1 MTTPSKYTRTLK
13 GVQVDVYDVLSAFAV
28 TNPATQHAI
37 KKLLMPGQRGAKN
50 ALQDLAEAKAS
61 VERAIQIEADA
72 MGPDVTPI
80 RKVLVSQ
87 GADVADAI
95 VGSLQNATRA
105 MAAVAQERE
114 VPTTHGPSAYG
125 ER

>member
-13 GVQVDVYDVLSAFAV
+13 GVQVDVYDVLTAFGV

-72 MGPDVTPI
+72 MGPEATPI
-80 RKVLVSQ
+80 SKVPVSH

-95 VGSLQNATRA
+95 VGSLQNAARA
-105 MAAVAQERE
+105 MAAAQDAE